1 MWTKEDAVTDD
12 DDEKYE
18 NPLDGKTYVGGWK
31 TYEPKIRR
39 PEDPARKII
48 LEEVRLLTSQAHI
61 TQRTTTVELIAF
73 LQQAERLA
81 DESLGSAHRSFRVMV
96 QFTCEPGRHTV
107 RLAHHGDATQDL
119 LSTYYDALI
128 AAKPLAVSHA
138 DVCFQLEFSV
148 RP

>member
-1 MWTKEDAVTDD
+1 VTDD
-12 DDEKYE
+12 DDEKYK
-18 NPLDGKTYVGGWK
+18 NPLDGKTYVGGWR
-31 TYEPKIRR
+31 TYEPKMRR

-81 DESLGSAHRSFRVMV
+81 DESLGNSGRSFRVMV
-96 QFTCEPGRHTV
+96 QFTCEPAGHTI
-107 RLAHHGDATQDL
+107 RLAHHGDATEAL
-119 LSTYYDALI
+119 LTTYYAALV